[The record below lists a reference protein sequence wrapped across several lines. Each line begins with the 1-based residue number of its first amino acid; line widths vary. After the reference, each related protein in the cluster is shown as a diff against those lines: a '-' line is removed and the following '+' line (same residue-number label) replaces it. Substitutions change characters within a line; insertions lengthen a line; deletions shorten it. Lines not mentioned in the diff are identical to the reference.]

1 VEDMEVIAIRT
12 VLQARNTSQS
22 LETPCNLWKHLAIFG
37 NTSQSLE
44 TPRNLWENLANLSLF
59 EPLGAPKVSTN
70 YNTLVYVVNYN
81 SWCT

>member
-1 VEDMEVIAIRT
+1 MEDMEVIAIRT
-12 VLQARNTSQS
+12 VLQAR
-22 LETPCNLWKHLAIFG
+22 